1 MQILVYFLQ
10 HFIKPMIGENV
21 FIKLFSGDLEFFSQH
36 YALSH
41 NNEGYLDLEQEGIF
55 ERPKF
60 QLT

>member
-1 MQILVYFLQ
+1 
-10 HFIKPMIGENV
+10 MIGENV